1 MKQLQET
8 SKAVDGVQ
16 EEPLKHTYFFWQN
29 FNEISEN
36 IKSYIHS
43 ISENEKVLHGIY
55 LLSQIYSKKNPQIKC
70 FISKVQCVSMTCDFL
85 LQT

>member
-36 IKSYIHS
+36 IKSCIVLVKMKGTTWNILFEVPIFTYLHS
-43 ISENEKVLHGIY
+43 K
-55 LLSQIYSKKNPQIKC
+55 
-70 FISKVQCVSMTCDFL
+70 
-85 LQT
+85 

>member
-36 IKSYIHS
+36 IKSYIVLVKMKRRY
-43 ISENEKVLHGIY
+43 NEYTFKVPIFTY
-55 LLSQIYSKKNPQIKC
+55 
-70 FISKVQCVSMTCDFL
+70 
-85 LQT
+85 

>member
-8 SKAVDGVQ
+8 SKAADGVR
-16 EEPLKHTYFFWQN
+16 EEPLKHTYCFWQN

-55 LLSQIYSKKNPQIKC
+55 FLKCLYLLTYIVSKY
-70 FISKVQCVSMTCDFL
+70 L
-85 LQT
+85 